1 MARLASVI
9 HILLAAEG
17 SDNNGGSGWFS
28 LLFFGAIFAAMYF
41 LLLRPQRRRVKASQQ
56 LQAALAEGDEVLLT
70 SGIYGYISLIEGDVI
85 WVEITEVGNKDKVE
99 IRVAR
104 SAIAKRIDASTNDS
118 GSSSAK

>member
-1 MARLASVI
+1 MDRLASVI
-9 HILLAAEG
+9 DILLAAEG
-17 SDNNGGSGWFS
+17 SSNNGGSGWFS

-41 LLLRPQRRRVKASQQ
+41 LLLRPQRRRVKAAQQ
-56 LQAALAEGDEVLLT
+56 LQSALAEGDEVLLT

-104 SAIAKRIDASTNDS
+104 SAIAKKIDAGATDQGTGTS
-118 GSSSAK
+118 K